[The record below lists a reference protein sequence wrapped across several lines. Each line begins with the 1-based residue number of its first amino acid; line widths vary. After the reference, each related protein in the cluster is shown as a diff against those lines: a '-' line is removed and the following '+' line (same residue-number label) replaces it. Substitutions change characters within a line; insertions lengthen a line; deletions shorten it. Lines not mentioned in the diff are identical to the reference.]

1 MSTFPWMKYGQK
13 FGSILIHGQQP
24 TILLEDQRHKKNKTG
39 TYMTK
44 NSREELCGW
53 TSQNE
58 KTWWQYSFLVSI
70 LIKDICC
77 RESGRD
83 YDFIY
88 GYLSAFFRSYSVL
101 VQGAQIPHRHGIW
114 IEAMLELKNLNYP
127 YEWSGHPHC

>member
-1 MSTFPWMKYGQK
+1 MKYGQK

-58 KTWWQYSFLVSI
+58 KT
-70 LIKDICC
+70 
-77 RESGRD
+77 
-83 YDFIY
+83 
-88 GYLSAFFRSYSVL
+88 
-101 VQGAQIPHRHGIW
+101 
-114 IEAMLELKNLNYP
+114 
-127 YEWSGHPHC
+127 